1 MTRQLSPKS
10 SVALLKQDAKRWL
23 RSLQQHDPSA
33 VARLRSAWQAAP
45 DNPTLR
51 DVQHALALEYG
62 LPSWKAMLE
71 AVEDLALDRQQHAE
85 RVEAVLRHGWDG
97 DAARA
102 RRIIARYPEVR
113 RDNLFVAAA
122 CGAIEDVRRFI
133 ARDAAAATHTDSV
146 RGWTALLH
154 AAYGRLDGE
163 HAVEIATILLDA
175 GADPNVYF
183 DDGWGNPFTP
193 ITGVIGLGEG
203 AKPPHPQAMQLVSL
217 LLDHGAEPYD
227 TQALYNSSIVH
238 DDITWT
244 AMLWDRCDPERRKA
258 LWVQVH
264 DRSIGGTHKV
274 GTLNYLLGNAVTNNH
289 LARAGW
295 LLQHGADANTVHA
308 YSGHPVHTVARLSG
322 RAHMTNLLER
332 HGATPEFLQG
342 TRALIAAL
350 MEGDEATVRR
360 MVRDEPALLQS
371 PAALFAA
378 VSADRAQAAAL
389 LLELG
394 ASVMLRDA
402 EGATALHRAA
412 QAGAVA
418 SVDVLLS
425 AGADVDAREPR
436 WNATAMEWACVTRR
450 WPVAERLEPH
460 TRDVRALVR
469 FARSDRLAVVL
480 RETPALAND
489 VLDGH
494 RNPTPLFCLPDD
506 ADAAEQVAQLLLAHG
521 ANPRQRNAAGQ
532 TAAAAARQRGL
543 DEAADLMTHPGRA
556 DAER

>member
-23 RSLQQHDPSA
+23 RALQQQDPSA
-33 VARLRSAWQAAP
+33 VARLCSAWHTAP

-62 LPSWKAMLE
+62 LPDWKAVLVALDDLE
-71 AVEDLALDRQQHAE
+71 LDRQQHAE

-102 RRIIARYPEVR
+102 RRIVARYPEVR

-122 CGAIEDVRRFI
+122 CGAVDDVRRSL
-133 ARDAAAATHTDSV
+133 ANDAVAATRTDSV

-154 AAYGRLDGE
+154 VAYGRLDGE
-163 HAVEIATILLDA
+163 HAVEISTMLLDA
-175 GADPNVYF
+175 GADPNAYF

-193 ITGVIGLGEG
+193 VTGAIGLGEG
-203 AKPPHPQAMQLVSL
+203 VKPPHAQATQLVAL
-217 LLDHGAEPYD
+217 LLNRGADPYD

-244 AMLWDRCDPERRKA
+244 AMLWEHTAPARREA
-258 LWVQVH
+258 LWVRLH

-289 LARAGW
+289 VARAEW
-295 LLQHGADANTVHA
+295 SLQHGANPNTVHA

-322 RAHMTNLLER
+322 HAAMVALLER
-332 HGATPEFLQG
+332 HGATPEPLQG
-342 TRALIAAL
+342 ERALIAAL
-350 MEGDEATVRR
+350 MDGDESTVRS
-360 MVRDEPALLQS
+360 MVSNNPSLLQS
-371 PAALFAA
+371 QAALFAA
-378 VSADRAQAAAL
+378 VSADRARAVAL

-394 ASVMLRDA
+394 CPVMLRDA

-412 QAGAVA
+412 QAGALA
-418 SVDVLLS
+418 SVDALLS
-425 AGADVDAREPR
+425 SGADVDARDPR
-436 WNATAMEWACVTRR
+436 WRGTAMEWAGVLKR
-450 WPVAERLEPH
+450 WAVADRLQSL

-469 FARSDRLAVVL
+469 FARIDRLTDVL
-480 RETPALAND
+480 REDPALAND
-489 VLDGH
+489 VLAGH
-494 RNPTPLFCLPDD
+494 RDPTPLFCLPDD
-506 ADAAEQVAQLLLAHG
+506 EAMAEQLTQVLLSHG
-521 ANPRQRNAAGQ
+521 ANPRHRNAAGQ
-532 TAAAAARQRGL
+532 TAEEAARLRGL
-543 DEAADLMTHPGRA
+543 DDAAHVMTEWS
-556 DAER
+556 AERT